1 MRLAILSDVHS
12 NLEALQAC
20 LAHARTQG
28 AEQFAFVGDLVGY
41 GADPVPCLDIIEALS
56 RQGAIVVKGN
66 HDEAA
71 LAGLCETMEF
81 TAREAI
87 YWTRAQLGPRQRAF
101 LQGLPMM
108 VKDADA
114 CYVHAS
120 ADRPER
126 WTYITGAKDAA
137 RSMTAAQAAFT
148 ISGHVHQPALYYT
161 AQRSRPRVFYP
172 TSGVPVTLSAH
183 RQWLVIPGSAGQPR
197 DGDNA
202 ACYAIMDR
210 RQNTLTYFRLPYDY
224 SSAAKKIVAAGLP
237 PQLALRLEQ
246 GR

>member
-20 LAHARTQG
+20 LAHAKAQG

-41 GADPVPCLDIIEALS
+41 GADPVACLDLIEDLS
-56 RQGAIVVKGN
+56 RQGGIVVKGN

-71 LAGLCETMEF
+71 LSGLCQTMEL

-101 LQGLPMM
+101 LQSLPLM
-108 VKDADA
+108 VKNADA

-126 WTYITGAKDAA
+126 WTYVIGAKEAA
-137 RSMTAAQAAFT
+137 RSMNAAQAAFT
-148 ISGHVHQPALYYT
+148 FSGHVHEPALYYT
-161 AQRSRPRVFYP
+161 AQRSRPQVFHP
-172 TSGVPVTLSAH
+172 TSGVPVTLSAQ
-183 RQWLVIPGSAGQPR
+183 RQWLAIVGSAGQPR

-210 RQNTLTYFRLPYDY
+210 RQYTLTYFRLPYDY
-224 SSAAKKIVAAGLP
+224 ASAAKKIVAAGLP
-237 PQLALRLEQ
+237 PQLALRLAQ